1 MLRFSRTYL
10 LIFLWPCSLVGQNCD
25 LKITGR
31 LVDEITGRP
40 MSYAT
45 IYVEELKT
53 GTAADSLGKLELSDL
68 CPGNYHLR
76 FNHIGCETKS
86 LFVELRSDTLLEIE
100 MHHHNELVD
109 EVVVHDHSSEHEVVS
124 STTIRSTEIAEISNR
139 DLSEILEDVTGVSSL
154 KSGAGISKP
163 VLHGMYGNRLTI
175 LNNGIAQAGQQWG
188 NDHAPEVDAFA
199 AGHISVV
206 KGAGA
211 LAYPGSSAGGV
222 VLIEP
227 DPIKKDPHL
236 HGKVGYIFQSN
247 GLGHTLN
254 AQLAQYAKWAAWRVS
269 GTAKLIGDRAAPKYY
284 LTNTGKREY
293 NVAAQLE
300 KRFSPK
306 WKADLYYSLFTTEIG
321 ILRGSHIGNLTD
333 LEDALTRTE
342 PLFTEDRFSYK
353 IQAPKQ
359 KVMHH
364 LAKLEVAY
372 IVNDRNSLKLRYAF
386 QLNDREEFDVRRSGR
401 TELPALSLA
410 QIDHFLEIQHQFFT
424 ESEVGLRSGIQLRMI
439 DNTNNPE
446 TGILPLIPDY
456 RSYDA
461 SAFIIASKEWQKW
474 SSEIG
479 GRYDLRSLEALTI
492 SNSIPREI
500 IRYDHLFHNY
510 SASAGVKFNAAKF
523 LKLNL
528 NVGHLLRAPAIN
540 EMYSNGLH
548 QGVAGIEEGD
558 RSLSSEQSTKAVLTA
573 DWRFGDKLFVQTLG
587 YFQYIQNYVYL
598 QPQDSFRLTIRGA
611 FPVFRYEQTDATLFG
626 ADVLLS
632 YEPIESIRLQFKYAF
647 LRGNDLTNRQPLIYM
662 PPNNLSASATYILP
676 DGKKFKNTQFGLNGR
691 YVFKQ
696 GHLNDDQDL
705 LPVPDGY
712 FLLGAS
718 VGTTLHTEKLEF
730 QFSLRGQ
737 NLLNSI
743 YRDYLNRQRY
753 FADELGWNLN
763 LRMGVVF

>member
-1 MLRFSRTYL
+1 MLRFSRAYL
-10 LIFLWPCSLVGQNCD
+10 LIFLLPLSLAGQNCD

-31 LVDEITGRP
+31 LVDESTGRP

-45 IYVEELKT
+45 IYVEELKA
-53 GTAADSLGKLELSDL
+53 GTAADSAGILELSGL
-68 CPGNYHLR
+68 CAGSYHLR
-76 FNHIGCETKS
+76 FNHIGCETRA
-86 LFVELRSDTLLEIE
+86 LFIELKNDTTLDIE

-109 EVVVHDHSSEHEVVS
+109 EVLVHDHAAEHEVVS

-139 DLSEILEDVTGVSSL
+139 DLSEILEEVSGVSSL

-163 VLHGMYGNRLTI
+163 VLHGMTGNRLTI

-188 NDHAPEVDAFA
+188 NDHAPEVDAFS

-211 LAYPGSSAGGV
+211 LAYPGSSLGGV

-227 DPIKKDPHL
+227 DPINKDPHL
-236 HGKVGYIFQSN
+236 HGKVGYIFESN

-269 GTAKLIGDRAAPKYY
+269 ATAKMIGDRSTPNYL

-300 KRFSPK
+300 KRFSTK
-306 WKADLYYSLFTTEIG
+306 WKTDLYYSLFTTEIG

-333 LEDALTRTE
+333 LDDALQRPE
-342 PLFTEDRFSYK
+342 PLFTEGRFSYS
-353 IQAPKQ
+353 INAPKQ

-364 LAKLEVAY
+364 LAKLEVAH
-372 IVNDRNSLKLRYAF
+372 IINDHHSLKLRYAF
-386 QLNDREEFDVRRSGR
+386 QLNDRQEFDVRRSGR
-401 TELPALSLA
+401 TELPSLSLA
-410 QIDHFLEIQHQFFT
+410 QLDHFIDLQHQFFT
-424 ESEVGLRSGIQLRMI
+424 DDGFGLRSGIQLRMT

-456 RSYDA
+456 RSYEA
-461 SAFIIASKEWQKW
+461 SAFLISSKEWKKW
-474 SSEIG
+474 SVELG
-479 GRYDLRSLEALTI
+479 GRYDFRSLEALTI

-500 IRYDHLFHNY
+500 LRFNHLFHNY
-510 SASAGVKFNAAKF
+510 SVSAGLKFNAARY

-528 NVGHLLRAPAIN
+528 NVGHVLRAPAIN

-558 RSLSSEQSTKAVLTA
+558 PTLNPEQSTKAVLTA
-573 DWRFGDKLFVQTLG
+573 DWRVGDKLFIQTLG
-587 YFQYIQNYVYL
+587 YAQYIENYIYL

-611 FPVFRYEQTDATLFG
+611 FPVFKYQQTNATLFG
-626 ADVLLS
+626 LDVLLS
-632 YEPIESIRLQFKYAF
+632 YEPIESIRLQAKYAF
-647 LRGNDLTNRQPLIYM
+647 LQGDDVSNDQPLIFM
-662 PPNNLSASATYILP
+662 PPNNLSATATYILK
-676 DGKKFKNTQFGLNGR
+676 DGLKFKNTQFSINGR
-691 YVFKQ
+691 YVFRQ
-696 GHLNDDQDL
+696 DHLNDDQDL
-705 LPVPDGY
+705 LPAPEGY

-718 VGTTLHTEKLEF
+718 VGTSLHTEKLEW

-737 NLLNSI
+737 NLLNSV

-753 FADELGWNLN
+753 FADDLGWNLS
-763 LRMGVVF
+763 LRVGCVF